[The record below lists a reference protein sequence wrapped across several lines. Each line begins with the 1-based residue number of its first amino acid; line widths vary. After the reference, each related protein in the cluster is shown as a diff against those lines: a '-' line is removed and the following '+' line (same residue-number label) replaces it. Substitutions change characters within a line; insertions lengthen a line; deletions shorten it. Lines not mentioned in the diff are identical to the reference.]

1 MTINLHKGETISLG
15 KEAPDLTR
23 IMCGLGW
30 DISQQSGGG
39 LFGFLGMNKT
49 FDLDASVLC
58 LNSKNRITNRD
69 DLVYFG
75 NLRHKSGAISHLGDN
90 RTGKGEGDDE
100 RIIVDLA
107 KLPEQIAKL
116 IFTVNINNAMENQQH
131 FGHIDNAFVRLV
143 DVAKSFEIARYQL
156 SGKAYQG
163 KTALIMA
170 EVYRDNQD
178 WKMKAI
184 GKGMKLNSLED
195 ILIYYC

>member
-1 MTINLHKGETISLG
+1 MTINLHKGETISLA

-49 FDLDASVLC
+49 FDLDASALC
-58 LNSKNRITNRD
+58 LNSKNRISDRD

-75 NLRHKSGAISHLGDN
+75 NLRHKSGAIRHLGDN

-100 RIIVDLA
+100 RILVDLA
-107 KLPEQIAKL
+107 KLPEQIVKL
-116 IFTVNINNAMENQQH
+116 IFTVNINSAMENQQH
-131 FGHIDNAFVRLV
+131 FGQIDNAFVRLV

-170 EVYRDNQD
+170 EVYRDNHG
-178 WKMKAI
+178 WKI
-184 GKGMKLNSLED
+184 
-195 ILIYYC
+195 